1 MYRAYVSLGEYET
14 LEQAVRVIELAEQ
27 LGDDT
32 LIKEVKGEI

>member
-14 LEQAVRVIELAEQ
+14 LEQATRAIELAEQ